1 MDIVSAEKRR
11 ANMQAIRSKNTRPEL
26 YIRKLLHGAGVR
38 YSIAPGK
45 IPGHPDLYSRRF
57 NTAVFVH
64 GCFWHRH
71 PGCSQAYMP
80 KSRVEFWQAKF
91 DRNVARDREVRAQLK
106 ERGIRCLI
114 IWECT
119 IKKAMSSEAHERQLL
134 DSMMT
139 FLKSGSDSNKSD
151 GQGTQRNTGA
161 DNAESP
167 QAKGY
172 CSDRKVLSRDR
183 KVLSR
188 DRGQFKG
195 GKTGP
200 DTAAVLE
207 L

>member
-71 PGCSQAYMP
+71 QGCSQAYMP

-91 DRNVARDREVRAQLK
+91 DRNVARDREVRVQLK

-119 IKKAMSSEAHERQLL
+119 IKKAMRSEELERKLL

-139 FLKSGSDSNKSD
+139 FLKGDCDSSKSD
-151 GQGTQRNTGA
+151 GQALHGHSRVSEADSMGRKGDSAASKVTEGCPSRN
-161 DNAESP
+161 
-167 QAKGY
+167 
-172 CSDRKVLSRDR
+172 
-183 KVLSR
+183 
-188 DRGQFKG
+188 RGQPRG
-195 GKTGP
+195 GDTGP
-200 DTAAVLE
+200 DCAAMLE